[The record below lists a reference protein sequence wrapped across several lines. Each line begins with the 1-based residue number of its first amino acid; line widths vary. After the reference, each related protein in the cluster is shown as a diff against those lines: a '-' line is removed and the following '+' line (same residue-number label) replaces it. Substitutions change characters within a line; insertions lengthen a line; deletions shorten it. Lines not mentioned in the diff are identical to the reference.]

1 MHPQLARIVA
11 SIKWSRQN
19 SRPGNVDMV
28 SVKAGNPSYAVCVA
42 RTVPEAGIA
51 AAVAEQLE
59 KIQ

>member
-1 MHPQLARIVA
+1 MHPQLARIVEQ
-11 SIKWSRQN
+11 IKRRRATERGS
-19 SRPGNVDMV
+19 VDIV
-28 SVKAGNPSYAVCVA
+28 LAKAGNPSYAVCVA